1 MSLQRRQNIEIQLL
15 SQNNLMI
22 ILSVDQVLQMC
33 DDAALNT
40 KTVIKA
46 KKLDCRATVC
56 NVSRETER
64 IKDATEQQV
73 QVIICLLCPPKELW
87 VCSPK
92 LQKKK
97 GQLSLVFC
105 FNSID
110 L

>member
-1 MSLQRRQNIEIQLL
+1 MSLQRRQNIEIQFV

-22 ILSVDQVLQMC
+22 ILNVDQVLQMC

-46 KKLDCRATVC
+46 KMLHCRATVC

-64 IKDATEQQV
+64 IKDATEKQGH
-73 QVIICLLCPPKELW
+73 VIIYLICPPKRLW

-92 LQKKK
+92 FQKKK
-97 GQLSLVFC
+97 GQLSLVFLC
-105 FNSID
+105 
-110 L
+110 